1 MESLSTDV
9 TSTVTGPAGHYFPP
23 FAEARITWIE
33 SAQPKMPIVHF
44 CKKILDW
51 RAWPW
56 TGVPPVH
63 DPFTECDDRFFL

>member
-9 TSTVTGPAGHYFPP
+9 TVTGRAGHYFPP
-23 FAEARITWIE
+23 FAEGWITWIE

-51 RAWPW
+51 RACP
-56 TGVPPVH
+56 
-63 DPFTECDDRFFL
+63 